1 MNKKLIALAVA
12 GATCAPL
19 AMAQTADPV
28 TLYGRIYVTVE
39 SVKASGG
46 AAPLPQRNRVED
58 QSSFLGVRGEE
69 SLGGGLKATYQ
80 LETSFRPD
88 QNTSTFAN
96 RNSKV
101 GLKGGFG
108 EIFAGRWDTPF
119 KSANIAIDPFGDLTI
134 GGITSVASDKGN
146 FDRRA
151 INNIQYWSP
160 SMAGFQLRLSY
171 GANEGKTATL
181 NPAEQALSITYNQ
194 GPLYAFFAYEEL
206 KDQLAGVA
214 TSNKQEAN
222 SAGGAYTFGPIKVG
236 ALVQEFKK
244 TGLTKQKAMMANAVY
259 TTGKHQFIYQYQQAK
274 DGGAI
279 GAATQPDCDNN
290 SLGYQYN
297 FTRRTFT
304 LIQYS
309 KTKNNDAATCRI
321 GSSVGG
327 AGSDPE
333 GFSVGLRH
341 VF

>member
-12 GATCAPL
+12 GATFAP
-19 AMAQTADPV
+19 AVMAQAANPV

-46 AAPLPQRNRVED
+46 SAPLAQRMRVED

-69 SLGGGLKATYQ
+69 DLGGGLKATYQ

-101 GLKGGFG
+101 GLKGSFG
-108 EIFAGRWDTPF
+108 EVFAGRWDTPF

-134 GGITSVASDKGN
+134 SGITSAASDKGN

-160 SMAGFQLRLSY
+160 AMSGFAVRASY
-171 GANEGKTATL
+171 GVNEGKTATL
-181 NPAEQALSITYNQ
+181 NPQETSFSLTYNK
-194 GPLYAFFAYEEL
+194 GPLYAYYAFEQL
-206 KDQLAGVA
+206 KDQQAGLT
-214 TSNKQEAN
+214 TSSKQEGN
-222 SAGGAYTFGPIKVG
+222 SVGGAYTFGPVKVG
-236 ALVQEFKK
+236 ALYQEFKK
-244 TGLTKQKAMMANAVY
+244 TNLTKQKAMMANAVY
-259 TTGKHQFIYQYQQAK
+259 TTGKHQFIYQYQQAE

-279 GAATQPDCDNN
+279 NAAQPDCDNN

-297 FTRRTFT
+297 FTRRTFS

-321 GSSVGG
+321 GSFVGG